1 MFVIVLLGSVGSEIL
16 FCSFFLAAVSF
27 AWISLA
33 AVSAVM
39 ADGDAD
45 AVAEVVVDACDAGAV
60 DDLG

>member
-16 FCSFFLAAVSF
+16 FCSFFLAAASF

-33 AVSAVM
+33 ASAVM

-45 AVAEVVVDACDAGAV
+45 AEAGVDGGV
-60 DDLG
+60 